1 MGRTLLVAWREFR
14 SVVFTK
20 GFLIGVLLVPVMIG
34 VAILGAT
41 LAARAKPPAVQG
53 RIVVV
58 DRSGMAGDAV
68 LRRLSPEGMAGDL
81 DVAQQVGKLAAEQV
95 DRLNLPEA
103 QGKQI
108 AEAVEQQ
115 AKQATAGRSSLTPQA
130 LGADADVESLKKE
143 ITVAQIRAQGEEQGL
158 APLLA
163 LAVIPPE
170 AVREPTRGESGRLA
184 FAQFELFVH
193 PQLDFEIQE
202 SLRRA
207 VGRGIV
213 DTRLATDARLKS
225 GGLSPEDIRA
235 LMDTPSPRPI
245 SLSKDGEKKSLGPL
259 QLMIP
264 FAFMILLMMSV
275 MTGGAYLMT
284 AVVEE
289 KGSRV
294 MEVLLSAV
302 SPMQLM
308 VGKIIGQMCVAMLML
323 CVFGGLGVAGLVAA
337 AAVDLVPVY
346 KLAWLIVYFFL
357 AFFVIASMMA
367 AVGSAVNEMRE
378 AQTLQTPVMAIVM
391 LPWLLV
397 MPISRAPNSGLAT
410 ALSFVPGLSP
420 FVMVIRLGGSDP
432 IPTWQYPA
440 TVALGLATAVF
451 AAWAA
456 AKIFRIGVLMYGKP
470 PDFRTLVRWVRMA

>member
-1 MGRTLLVAWREFR
+1 
-14 SVVFTK
+14 
-20 GFLIGVLLVPVMIG
+20 
-34 VAILGAT
+34 
-41 LAARAKPPAVQG
+41 
-53 RIVVV
+53 
-58 DRSGMAGDAV
+58 
-68 LRRLSPEGMAGDL
+68 
-81 DVAQQVGKLAAEQV
+81 
-95 DRLNLPEA
+95 
-103 QGKQI
+103 
-108 AEAVEQQ
+108 
-115 AKQATAGRSSLTPQA
+115 
-130 LGADADVESLKKE
+130 
-143 ITVAQIRAQGEEQGL
+143 
-158 APLLA
+158 
-163 LAVIPPE
+163 
-170 AVREPTRGESGRLA
+170 
-184 FAQFELFVH
+184 
-193 PQLDFEIQE
+193 
-202 SLRRA
+202 
-207 VGRGIV
+207 
-213 DTRLATDARLKS
+213 
-225 GGLSPEDIRA
+225 
-235 LMDTPSPRPI
+235 
-245 SLSKDGEKKSLGPL
+245 
-259 QLMIP
+259 MIP

-308 VGKIIGQMCVAMLML
+308 VGKIVGQMCVAMLML
-323 CVFGGLGVAGLVAA
+323 GVFGGLGVAGLVAA
-337 AAVDLVPVY
+337 AAIDLVPLY
-346 KLAWLIVYFFL
+346 KLAWLVVYFFL

-440 TVALGLATAVF
+440 TVVLGVATAVF

-470 PDFRTLVRWVRMA
+470 PDFRTLIRWVRMA

>member
-1 MGRTLLVAWREFR
+1 MRRTLLVAWREFR

-34 VAILGAT
+34 VAILGGT

-53 RIVVV
+53 RIAVV
-58 DRSGMAGDAV
+58 DASGTASEAV
-68 LRRLSPEGMAGDL
+68 LKRLSSGNAGEG
-81 DVAQQVGKLAAEQV
+81 DVAEQVGKLAADQAS
-95 DRLNLPEA
+95 RLNLPEA
-103 QGKQI
+103 QSKQI
-108 AEAVEQQ
+108 AQAVEQQ
-115 AKQATAGRSSLTPQA
+115 AKQAQASRTSLTPEA
-130 LGADADVESLKKE
+130 FGPDADIEALKKE
-143 ITVAQIRAQGEEQGL
+143 ITVAQIRATGEQQGPT
-158 APLLA
+158 PLLA
-163 LAVIPPE
+163 LAVIPAG
-170 AVREPTRGESGRLA
+170 AVRDPARTPEGRLA
-184 FAQFELFVH
+184 YGQFELFVH

-202 SLRRA
+202 SLRRSI
-207 VGRGIV
+207 GRGIV
-213 DTRLATDARLKS
+213 DTRLASDSRLRA
-225 GGLSPEDIRA
+225 GGLTADDIRA

-245 SLSKDGEKKSLGPL
+245 SLSKDGEKTSLGPL

-308 VGKIIGQMCVAMLML
+308 VGKIVGQMCVAMLML
-323 CVFGGLGVAGLVAA
+323 GVFGGLGVAGLVAA
-337 AAVDLVPVY
+337 AAIDLVPLY
-346 KLAWLIVYFFL
+346 KLAWLVVYFFL

-440 TVALGLATAVF
+440 TVVLGVATAVF

-470 PDFRTLVRWVRMA
+470 PDFRTLIRWVRMA